1 MFSTHYH
8 SYLLGAVNILAKN
21 LGNAFPSSGW
31 QQPQEHLKNLIKG
44 HAAAT
49 VFLRMPP
56 VIAIAAQQLICIA
69 VVSNKEIPLL
79 SKTERMGK
87 NKHIFGFLIAADD
100 LGGHLRT
107 KRPLKNLTAA
117 AIWLRISPPPLVT
130 LGWGRYLN
138 RRIFC
143 FFFRNLPHNLK
154 WNSFKIPLSY
164 FWRLFHLIWSKHL
177 F

>member
-1 MFSTHYH
+1 
-8 SYLLGAVNILAKN
+8 
-21 LGNAFPSSGW
+21 
-31 QQPQEHLKNLIKG
+31 
-44 HAAAT
+44 
-49 VFLRMPP
+49 MPP

-117 AIWLRISPPPLVT
+117 AIWLRISPPP
-130 LGWGRYLN
+130 
-138 RRIFC
+138 
-143 FFFRNLPHNLK
+143 
-154 WNSFKIPLSY
+154 
-164 FWRLFHLIWSKHL
+164 
-177 F
+177 